1 MNDQEESFDEK
12 PTMSGGIQNKVFR
25 EMSFVNYMTT
35 ISSNEK
41 GQILNMIQ
49 YGGLSI
55 LPLLLILKLMKFYI
69 PVDDPLKSSSEIL
82 IEVVLQLVVI
92 IVAFFFIHK
101 LILYIPTYST
111 MEYEKV
117 NLLTVLLPVFFLM
130 FTLDTKISEKL
141 NILLDRVLIS
151 TGLKKEGMDHEEDD
165 LGPVY
170 GHQWR
175 HFNAHYGTCN
185 DNYQDQ
191 GVDQLQRVLND
202 LKNPETRSSRRHVV
216 SAWNP
221 CQLNEMALPPCHV
234 LFQFHVTQNNKL
246 SCTLY
251 QRSGDVGLGVPF
263 NIMSYA
269 AFTILVA
276 KHCDLEPYE
285 FIYYLGNTHIYTD
298 HKDAL
303 QKQILRDPFEFPT
316 MTIRE
321 KRDNINDYVLDDFIV
336 ENYQYHA
343 PLKMNMSQ

>member
-151 TGLKKEGMDHEEDD
+151 TGLKKEGMYEEE
-165 LGPVY
+165 
-170 GHQWR
+170 
-175 HFNAHYGTCN
+175 
-185 DNYQDQ
+185 
-191 GVDQLQRVLND
+191 
-202 LKNPETRSSRRHVV
+202 ET
-216 SAWNP
+216 
-221 CQLNEMALPPCHV
+221 NENTTMPPNGNMMLPPPQPTSV
-234 LFQFHVTQNNKL
+234 PQVMISSDQINPPQTTQRGVSSNL
-246 SCTLY
+246 STMNP
-251 QRSGDVGLGVPF
+251 QGGSPSGTMMNSFEPAAANEFGAPF
-263 NIMSYA
+263 
-269 AFTILVA
+269 
-276 KHCDLEPYE
+276 
-285 FIYYLGNTHIYTD
+285 
-298 HKDAL
+298 
-303 QKQILRDPFEFPT
+303 
-316 MTIRE
+316 
-321 KRDNINDYVLDDFIV
+321 
-336 ENYQYHA
+336 
-343 PLKMNMSQ
+343 

>member
-151 TGLKKEGMDHEEDD
+151 TGIKKEGMDHEEED
-165 LGPVY
+165 
-170 GHQWR
+170 
-175 HFNAHYGTCN
+175 T
-185 DNYQDQ
+185 
-191 GVDQLQRVLND
+191 
-202 LKNPETRSSRRHVV
+202 
-216 SAWNP
+216 
-221 CQLNEMALPPCHV
+221 NENTTMPPNGNMMLPPPQPTSV
-234 LFQFHVTQNNKL
+234 PQQTISSDQINPPQTTQ
-246 SCTLY
+246 
-251 QRSGDVGLGVPF
+251 RGVMP
-263 NIMSYA
+263 
-269 AFTILVA
+269 
-276 KHCDLEPYE
+276 
-285 FIYYLGNTHIYTD
+285 
-298 HKDAL
+298 
-303 QKQILRDPFEFPT
+303 
-316 MTIRE
+316 
-321 KRDNINDYVLDDFIV
+321 
-336 ENYQYHA
+336 
-343 PLKMNMSQ
+343 NMSNMNPQGGATGSMMNSFEPAASNEFGAPF